1 MFAISARSR
10 QHQPANSPSA
20 STGRVTPGPE
30 DLRVSHRPGTPSQL
44 RRSAIDLLPQRDAG
58 SIFLDSLSVAREL
71 GGMSPDASGRPQSQ
85 PWYLFPAPET
95 LYGARPPETAAKQA
109 PAAHIAASL
118 CQVPPHRCECHSS
131 ATRPGSVPCFIFEKT
146 PSPGAPLRNR
156 TVDLLLTMT
165 AISQPRDRRIGP
177 DQAERWLMLAETG
190 PGQPCPAAFCPLKC
204 PRDDLLMTSKSESH
218 EMAERTFVHLPGQ
231 AGRHAPTPVCRL
243 VLGTRS
249 QRPATTTW
257 TRRRCPGPARQ
268 GRDGRLPALCSLDAG
283 NGRGSWHAIRVPK
296 TRRRSAAARP
306 VSPMPAIPAVVPARL
321 DPVRLGR
328 HRRGCRWPLA

>member
-156 TVDLLLTMT
+156 TVDLLLTIYPRVDAV
-165 AISQPRDRRIGP
+165 AICDDAGQVRGGARCCRPPIYLVITRSPGGP
-177 DQAERWLMLAETG
+177 DAAPTG
-190 PGQPCPAAFCPLKC
+190 GHPSCSLPDLRSRRPARRASRAQWPAARA
-204 PRDDLLMTSKSESH
+204 PR
-218 EMAERTFVHLPGQ
+218 
-231 AGRHAPTPVCRL
+231 C
-243 VLGTRS
+243 
-249 QRPATTTW
+249 
-257 TRRRCPGPARQ
+257 
-268 GRDGRLPALCSLDAG
+268 
-283 NGRGSWHAIRVPK
+283 
-296 TRRRSAAARP
+296 
-306 VSPMPAIPAVVPARL
+306 
-321 DPVRLGR
+321 
-328 HRRGCRWPLA
+328 